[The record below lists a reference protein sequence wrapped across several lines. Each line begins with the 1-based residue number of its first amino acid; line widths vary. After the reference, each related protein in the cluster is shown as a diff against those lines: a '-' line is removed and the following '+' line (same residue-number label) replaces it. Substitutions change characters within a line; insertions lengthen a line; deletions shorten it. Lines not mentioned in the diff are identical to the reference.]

1 MERNLKLPEEYSNSG
16 ELNLDDVA
24 LEGNDLNLQNIDS
37 TLNLD
42 DSNVYKMIGEDEQAV
57 SSNVV
62 DVNNAQVKSLEPMQ
76 TDAPVMVE
84 TSVEQS
90 PQSNQNSLMES
101 EGVRTDANA
110 SNDSVA
116 KSVEELDRKIANL
129 QTILDNIAKEN
140 NIDDVNQFLNENN
153 NEINL
158 SNNNAQSSNITNDVK
173 NIINE
178 INSLKN
184 IKREYENSMVNKN
197 TTLENIENTNVDNSL
212 LQDSANVLFDN
223 FTPNLRIDP
232 SDPNFDPENPKP
244 WKKQQATEKAIQ
256 TEKTMGGDPVVEVV
270 PGIGEV
276 VIDKNTQSSA
286 TEAVK
291 QHGGW
296 ENAMTDAVNNQNNY
310 YDSTSSTESEPQ
322 YNNESTSFVQ
332 NESFDSNN
340 TENLTENLPDLNKD
354 LVRGSNESIV
364 ILNKISQQLDGVIKS
379 LGSNFNTLGKS
390 IKNLKSDQKNYSYNN
405 TNNSAPD
412 NNNLNTSNNDSKPN
426 NIQEIRGDNPLA
438 EDFPKDF
445 KLDSL
450 FSNLRS

>member
-42 DSNVYKMIGEDEQAV
+42 DSNVYKMIGEDEQVV
-57 SSNVV
+57 SGNVV
-62 DVNNAQVKSLEPMQ
+62 DVNNAQVKSLEPLQ
-76 TDAPVMVE
+76 TDAPVMGV
-84 TSVEQS
+84 TSVEQ
-90 PQSNQNSLMES
+90 PQQSNENALMES
-101 EGVRTDANA
+101 ESLLTDSNA
-110 SNDSVA
+110 PNDSVA

-129 QTILDNIAKEN
+129 QTILDNIAKQN
-140 NIDDVNQFLNENN
+140 NIDDVNQFLSENN

-158 SNNNAQSSNITNDVK
+158 SNNPQTSNIINDVN

-178 INSLKN
+178 INSLEN
-184 IKREYENSMVNKN
+184 IKKEYANSMVNKN
-197 TTLENIENTNVDNSL
+197 NTLENIENTNVDNNL

-232 SDPNFDPENPKP
+232 SDPNFNAETAKP
-244 WKKQQATEKAIQ
+244 YKKKQATDKAIQ
-256 TEKTMGGDPVVEVV
+256 TEKNMGGDPVVEVV
-270 PGIGEV
+270 PGMGEV
-276 VIDKNTQSSA
+276 VIDGNMQSSVQD
-286 TEAVK
+286 AVE
-291 QHGGW
+291 QHGGL
-296 ENAMTDAVNNQNNY
+296 ESAMSDAINNQNNY
-310 YDSTSSTESEPQ
+310 YDSTSNTESEPQ

-332 NESFDSNN
+332 NESFENTN

-354 LVRGSNESIV
+354 LVRSSNESIL

-379 LGSNFNTLGKS
+379 LGSNFNSLGKS
-390 IKNLKSDQKNYSYNN
+390 IKNLKSEQKNYSYST
-405 TNNSAPD
+405 TNNSASD
-412 NNNLNTSNNDSKPN
+412 NNNLNTNANESKPN
-426 NIQEIRGDNPLA
+426 NIQEIRGDMPLA